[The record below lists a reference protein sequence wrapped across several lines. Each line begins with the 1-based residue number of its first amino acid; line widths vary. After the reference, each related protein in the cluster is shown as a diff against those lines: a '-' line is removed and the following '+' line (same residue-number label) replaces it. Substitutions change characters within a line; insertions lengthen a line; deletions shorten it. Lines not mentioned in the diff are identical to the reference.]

1 MNKLTLVFIFM
12 CIFTSFIRA
21 EDGDLVIID
30 DDKDVEILEE
40 REEVK
45 MDEIVFEPVLLE
57 PEKTSFFV
65 FALKNKVYNGGSHI
79 FATNN
84 GDILRVK
91 EKDNNW
97 YYVLDKNDDNLISI
111 PKEDTLK
118 IKDMKDVKD
127 FKERVEKS
135 VKVNKIVGFLYKQL
149 GKPYVY
155 GATGPYNYDCSGLT
169 LRAYQQIGITLPRVA
184 LSQSYVG
191 NSVNLNDLR
200 VGDLLYFKNGFQG
213 HTGVYIGGNLMIH
226 APTAGDVVRIQPINM
241 VPGFIRARR
250 HI

>member
-1 MNKLTLVFIFM
+1 MKKLTFVFIFM
-12 CIFTSFIRA
+12 CIFTCFIKA
-21 EDGDLVIID
+21 EEGDLVIINE
-30 DDKDVEILEE
+30 DVKVLEE
-40 REEVK
+40 REEDVR

-57 PEKTSFFV
+57 PQKAGFFV

-91 EKDNNW
+91 EKDDSW
-97 YYVLDKNDDNLISI
+97 YYVLDEKDENLISI
-111 PKEDTLK
+111 PKADTLI
-118 IKDMKDVKD
+118 IKDIKDVKD

-135 VKVNKIVGFLYKQL
+135 VKVNKIIRFLYKQL

-191 NSVNLNDLR
+191 RAVNLNDLR
-200 VGDLLYFKNGFQG
+200 VGDLLYFKNGVQG

-226 APTAGDVVRIQPINM
+226 APTSGDVVRIQPINM